1 MPEGY
6 IVIAQRQLADV
17 LADGRVGD
25 VMEVTFQ
32 TSSGVT
38 ASIRVP
44 VDSYTTDVVDEMIR
58 RRVSL
63 IGSVSQLEGMAPT
76 SSDQE

>member
-6 IVIAQRQLADV
+6 AVIAQRQLADV

-38 ASIRVP
+38 NSIRVP
-44 VDSYTTDVVDEMIR
+44 IDSYHPEVVDELIR

-63 IGSVSQLEGMAPT
+63 IAAVHRLEGSAPVAGE
-76 SSDQE
+76 S